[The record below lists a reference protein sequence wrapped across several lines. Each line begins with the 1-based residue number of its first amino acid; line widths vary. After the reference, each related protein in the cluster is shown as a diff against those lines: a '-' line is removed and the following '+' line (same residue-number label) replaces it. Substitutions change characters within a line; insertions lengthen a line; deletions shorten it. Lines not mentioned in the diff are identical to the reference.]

1 MISFEDY
8 LLEDD
13 DTDTTS
19 DTKRATINMIASNFF
34 RFINS
39 PDESDNKA
47 MLMLIAA
54 LSILNLGDDNINAEQ
69 IARRLVQSA
78 LVRSG
83 RKKGK

>member
-13 DTDTTS
+13 DADTTN

>member
-13 DTDTTS
+13 DADTTN

-54 LSILNLGDDNINAEQ
+54 LSILNLGDDDINAEQ